1 MTVTK
6 DYETGLLLG
15 ELFTFDTVRMAERK
29 VHLNKTALP
38 PSDITLLN
46 NDPDVRF
53 TYWLLVQVLHP
64 TRHKIG
70 HFGDVLPSQ
79 SLNQY

>member
-64 TRHKIG
+64 TRHNIG